1 MVCGFFSR
9 CGWAMVVAAA
19 CILAA
24 AGAGGA
30 PLDFN
35 HDVRPILSDNCF
47 KCHGFDDGARK
58 SKLRLDQR
66 ATALKGGKSGDPAIV
81 PGKPEESELVKR
93 IFSKDPDE
101 VMPPAS
107 GKGPLTEAQKNT
119 LKRWVAEGAEYQ
131 THWAFVAPKAAALPA
146 VKHAAWARNEIDRFV
161 LAKLEA
167 QGL

>member
-1 MVCGFFSR
+1 MGFFSIR
-9 CGWAMVVAAA
+9 TCWTAVVLGVGVPALLTAPRVRA
-19 CILAA
+19 E
-24 AGAGGA
+24 

-81 PGKPEESELVKR
+81 PGKPDESELVKR
-93 IFSKDPDE
+93 IFSKDSDE

-107 GKGPLTEAQKNT
+107 GKGPISEAQKNT
-119 LKRWVAEGAEYQ
+119 LKRWVAEGAE
-131 THWAFVAPKAAALPA
+131 
-146 VKHAAWARNEIDRFV
+146 
-161 LAKLEA
+161 
-167 QGL
+167 